1 MSEEIVVQV
10 SHLKN
15 VVDIWKEA
23 KRLFAGQTITDF
35 TLTITSLVTT
45 KYVDGEDIPAHIAKM
60 KGFQCDLT
68 LMGKDLDD
76 GLFGCFLRISM
87 PPTWNYVFASLP
99 NDYTSAEVE
108 Q

>member
-1 MSEEIVVQV
+1 MSERIVVQV

-23 KRLFAGQTITDF
+23 KHLFAGQTVTDF

-60 KGFQCDLT
+60 KGFQHDLT
-68 LMGKDLDD
+68 LMGKDLDN

-87 PPTWNYVFASLP
+87 PPIWIYVFAGLP
-99 NDYTSAEVE
+99 NDYTSAKVE
-108 Q
+108 